1 MFPSE
6 MVILMAMSAS
16 CSSLNSLTHWTDTEG
31 EYIGYL
37 RDSLVKRDYLRK
49 GRFNKYQLSPMGKD
63 ALSAFLRKNKIVEED
78 IVNRLRRLGIDIEGK
93 QEQTIDKLKKE
104 MVEVK

>member
-1 MFPSE
+1 
-6 MVILMAMSAS
+6 
-16 CSSLNSLTHWTDTEG
+16 
-31 EYIGYL
+31 
-37 RDSLVKRDYLRK
+37 
-49 GRFNKYQLSPMGKD
+49 MGKD
-63 ALSAFLRKNKIVEED
+63 ALSAFLRKNRIVEED